1 MDFPDNL
8 VKLIKTENSEYKSLV
23 DKLFFIEKTDND
35 NYIITDLD
43 TNEKALAKAL
53 MSIYE
58 NGVHDFKDV
67 AAALSSMKVIAPR
80 SGLKDWTI
88 DLLHDELIETNNKL
102 DLAYR
107 ENGFGA

>member
-1 MDFPDNL
+1 MKKEYVELNADSLHSANL
-8 VKLIKTENSEYKSLV
+8 ANQSQGR
-23 DKLFFIEKTDND
+23 
-35 NYIITDLD
+35 DLD

-53 MSIYE
+53 MSIFE

-88 DLLHDELIETNNKL
+88 DLLNEELIETNNQL
-102 DLAYR
+102 DLAYK

>member
-1 MDFPDNL
+1 MKKEYVELNADSLESANL
-8 VKLIKTENSEYKSLV
+8 ANQSRGR
-23 DKLFFIEKTDND
+23 
-35 NYIITDLD
+35 DLD

-107 ENGFGA
+107 ENCFGA

>member
-1 MDFPDNL
+1 MKKEYVELNVDSLESANL
-8 VKLIKTENSEYKSLV
+8 ANQSRGR
-23 DKLFFIEKTDND
+23 
-35 NYIITDLD
+35 DLD

-102 DLAYR
+102 DLAYM

>member
-1 MDFPDNL
+1 MKKEYVELNADFLESANL
-8 VKLIKTENSEYKSLV
+8 ANQSRGR
-23 DKLFFIEKTDND
+23 
-35 NYIITDLD
+35 DLD

-88 DLLHDELIETNNKL
+88 DLLHDELIETNDKL
-102 DLAYR
+102 DLAYS

>member
-1 MDFPDNL
+1 M
-8 VKLIKTENSEYKSLV
+8 KKEYIELNADSLV
-23 DKLFFIEKTDND
+23 SANLANQSRGR
-35 NYIITDLD
+35 DLD

-102 DLAYR
+102 DLAYM

>member
-1 MDFPDNL
+1 MKKEYVELNADFLESANL
-8 VKLIKTENSEYKSLV
+8 ANQSRGR
-23 DKLFFIEKTDND
+23 
-35 NYIITDLD
+35 DLD

-80 SGLKDWTI
+80 SGLKDWTF

>member
-1 MDFPDNL
+1 MKKEYVELNVDSLESANL
-8 VKLIKTENSEYKSLV
+8 ANQSRGR
-23 DKLFFIEKTDND
+23 
-35 NYIITDLD
+35 DLD

-88 DLLHDELIETNNKL
+88 DLLHDELIETNDKL
-102 DLAYR
+102 DLAYS

>member
-1 MDFPDNL
+1 M
-8 VKLIKTENSEYKSLV
+8 KKEYIELNADSLV
-23 DKLFFIEKTDND
+23 SANLANQSRGR
-35 NYIITDLD
+35 DLD

-88 DLLHDELIETNNKL
+88 DLLHDELIETNDKL
-102 DLAYR
+102 DLAYS

>member
-1 MDFPDNL
+1 MKNEYVELNANSLHSANL
-8 VKLIKTENSEYKSLV
+8 ANQSQGR
-23 DKLFFIEKTDND
+23 
-35 NYIITDLD
+35 DLD

-53 MSIYE
+53 MSIFE

-67 AAALSSMKVIAPR
+67 VAALSSMKVIAPR

-88 DLLHDELIETNNKL
+88 DLLNEELIETNNQL

>member
-1 MDFPDNL
+1 MKKEYVELNADFLESANL
-8 VKLIKTENSEYKSLV
+8 ANQSRGR
-23 DKLFFIEKTDND
+23 
-35 NYIITDLD
+35 DLD

-88 DLLHDELIETNNKL
+88 DLLHDELIENNNKL

>member
-1 MDFPDNL
+1 MKKEYVELNADFLESANL
-8 VKLIKTENSEYKSLV
+8 ANQSRGR
-23 DKLFFIEKTDND
+23 
-35 NYIITDLD
+35 DLD

-102 DLAYR
+102 DLAYM

>member
-1 MDFPDNL
+1 MKKEYVELNADFLESANL
-8 VKLIKTENSEYKSLV
+8 ANQSRGR
-23 DKLFFIEKTDND
+23 N
-35 NYIITDLD
+35 LD

>member
-1 MDFPDNL
+1 MKKEFVELNAESLHSANL
-8 VKLIKTENSEYKSLV
+8 AHQSQGR
-23 DKLFFIEKTDND
+23 
-35 NYIITDLD
+35 DLD

-53 MSIYE
+53 MSIFE

-67 AAALSSMKVIAPR
+67 ADALSSMKVIAPR

-88 DLLHDELIETNNKL
+88 DLLNEELIETNNQL
-102 DLAYR
+102 DLAYK

>member
-1 MDFPDNL
+1 MKKEYVELNADFLESANL
-8 VKLIKTENSEYKSLV
+8 ANQSRGR
-23 DKLFFIEKTDND
+23 
-35 NYIITDLD
+35 DLD